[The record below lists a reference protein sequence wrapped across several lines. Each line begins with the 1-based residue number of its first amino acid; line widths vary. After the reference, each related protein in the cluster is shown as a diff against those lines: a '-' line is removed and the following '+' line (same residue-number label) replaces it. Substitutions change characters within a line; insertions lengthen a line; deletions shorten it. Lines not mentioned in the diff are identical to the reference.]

1 MRFQLKLVFSVRL
14 ENVLAEKNVVAC
26 SRLKLMAASKE
37 GMSTCKEKK
46 KKKSIS
52 VVLVTKSKKVT
63 S

>member
-37 GMSTCKEKK
+37 GMSICKE